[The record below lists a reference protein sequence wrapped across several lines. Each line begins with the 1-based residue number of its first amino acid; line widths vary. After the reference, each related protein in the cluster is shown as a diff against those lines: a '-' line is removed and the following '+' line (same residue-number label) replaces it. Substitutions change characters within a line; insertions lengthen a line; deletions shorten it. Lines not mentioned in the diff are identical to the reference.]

1 MTIEWKPLVSAATLT
16 TTPVSLY
23 TVGGT
28 KQASI
33 QAASAYNNTAGSLE
47 VYVYLVPP
55 GGAVADDTTTV
66 FRDSVPANKTL
77 SLAGLVNHKMA
88 AGAQIY
94 AKNSA
99 NGLFLNISG
108 AEHS

>member
-16 TTPVSLY
+16 TSAVSYY

-33 QAASAYNNTAGSLE
+33 QAASAYNNTGAAID

-77 SLAGLVNHKMA
+77 SLAGLVNHKLA

-94 AKNSA
+94 SKGASA
-99 NGLFLNISG
+99 GLFLNISG